1 MESLIMPNV
10 IAVFAVKIRKCK
22 KTMPFLIFW
31 LVVSSFNMSIAI
43 AQTPTLQL
51 NKSQLIYQGAFR
63 FKLTTFGVS
72 RMAFAQGTFA
82 IDPTTNSFYVVG
94 HVQHQAIAQYRIPPV
109 VNSTNLADL
118 NFVDDPLQNFVT
130 VFDRVPSGNPDPIDK
145 ITGADIVDDQLIIN
159 GTQFYDGDANN
170 TNTTFVIRDPSNL
183 AESAVDGFFKL
194 GGSSHASGWMSEV
207 PAQWQSALGG
217 SYITGFAS
225 NYAINGRNSIG
236 PTAFIFSPN
245 QILNTATVASPAI
258 DTTTLLDF
266 PLVTSLNDDAFN
278 TTGTNNLWT
287 EVSKV
292 FYGFIYP
299 NTASYVTIGSS
310 GGHGPLG
317 IGYKIT
323 QGDGAV
329 CGGPCPYDYKDS
341 YNYIWLWNVNDLT
354 RVKNG
359 EMDPSDVRPYEYG
372 ELLLPFQD
380 SSRGYNLVVGADFDE
395 TNDLLYVLLGRGD
408 SSQNIYEDA
417 PIMLVYKVDLTRPR
431 PPSGVQIN

>member
-1 MESLIMPNV
+1 MMTPLIQ
-10 IAVFAVKIRKCK
+10 RE
-22 KTMPFLIFW
+22 
-31 LVVSSFNMSIAI
+31 
-43 AQTPTLQL
+43 PT
-51 NKSQLIYQGAFR
+51 IYGQR
-63 FKLTTFGVS
+63 
-72 RMAFAQGTFA
+72 
-82 IDPTTNSFYVVG
+82 
-94 HVQHQAIAQYRIPPV
+94 
-109 VNSTNLADL
+109 
-118 NFVDDPLQNFVT
+118 
-130 VFDRVPSGNPDPIDK
+130 
-145 ITGADIVDDQLIIN
+145 
-159 GTQFYDGDANN
+159 
-170 TNTTFVIRDPSNL
+170 
-183 AESAVDGFFKL
+183 
-194 GGSSHASGWMSEV
+194 
-207 PAQWQSALGG
+207 
-217 SYITGFAS
+217 
-225 NYAINGRNSIG
+225 
-236 PTAFIFSPN
+236 
-245 QILNTATVASPAI
+245 
-258 DTTTLLDF
+258 
-266 PLVTSLNDDAFN
+266 
-278 TTGTNNLWT
+278 
-287 EVSKV
+287 
-292 FYGFIYP
+292 FIYP
-299 NTASYVTIGSS
+299 NTASYITIGSS